1 MSKYYYLIAGLPT
14 IALDDSKLVYSVAE
28 FRDEID
34 GMLSRSDK
42 KLIDLFFLK
51 FDNKNL
57 FVYLNNPEFR
67 PDPKGSIRIEAYE
80 QYMQALKYA
89 IDNEEKLPQNKQLPP
104 YIAAFIR
111 TYVEE
116 ELCSDKNEQ
125 KNIPWEDRLSA
136 LYYDYAMK
144 CGNRFVT
151 QWYELN
157 LNINNI
163 LTAFTCRKYGLDKA
177 DYIVGDNQVAR
188 SILSS
193 NARDFGLDEIVD
205 YLPELQRIVEEQDLS
220 VREKKKD
227 LLKWK
232 WLDDNTLFKVFD
244 IECVFAYMLKLEM
257 IERWVTLDK
266 ATGEK
271 TFRQIVGAMKK
282 GSVNA
287 LEEFK
292 RNNNR

>member
-28 FRDEID
+28 FRDEIKD
-34 GMLSRSDK
+34 MLSSGDK

-57 FVYLNNPEFR
+57 YGYLKNPELR
-67 PDPKGSIRIEAYE
+67 PDPRGSIPVEAYE
-80 QYMQALKYA
+80 KYLQALKYA
-89 IDNEEKLPQNKQLPP
+89 FDNEEKLPKNKELPS
-104 YIAAFIR
+104 YMATYIR

-116 ELCSDKNEQ
+116 ELCSEKNEPE
-125 KNIPWEDRLSA
+125 NIPWEDRLSA
-136 LYYDYAMK
+136 LYYEHAMK

-151 QWYELN
+151 EWYELN

-177 DYIVGDNQVAR
+177 NYIVGDNVVAR
-188 SILSS
+188 CIRTS
-193 NARDFGLDEIVD
+193 NARDFGLEERVD
-205 YLPELQRIVEEQDLS
+205 YLPELQRIVEEPDLS
-220 VREKKKD
+220 VREKKMD

-232 WLDDNTLFKVFD
+232 WLDDHTLFKVFD